1 MVHNLQNIAT
11 RLEAL
16 ASQPPEAVAISPDIH
31 AHLHEAMLLAEP
43 GGRVMASTP
52 EAHQLIGNVTDL
64 SQLDLSGDEGTF
76 RFRTAAGTVRYV
88 EYRVMPVTVGDTVC
102 NTRVTLHDVTARTR
116 FLRQREITGSVY
128 QVISKYAVDITNS
141 PNTAQS
147 LHVANHLVEEVA
159 RNTGALDVSVVP
171 VSVNEGWLYGNH
183 PTGMFGK
190 VPQMLLVEPT
200 AAQVF
205 GKLARGEPA
214 VQFTEFLEDTST
226 RHALL
231 QAEVDSTVFV
241 PVMVQSVLHA
251 YLAFHFEQS
260 DFSDT
265 FHDGTLPPLQIV
277 AGLYAGAVLAHCQ
290 VMDFNLLATVTVAD
304 SLPAPMCFLSQAG
317 NLVYR
322 NAAFLASGL
331 QLDHVDPDQLPSG
344 DEVAVF
350 HIQHASG
357 TMQLNVTQS
366 ADPRYPYVGV
376 PSALG
381 DLSPKSNIFLREAL
395 DALRTPLLLTDRLG
409 VIVYANVL
417 AKDLLGGTLEFP
429 TDKFWEAI
437 QQRELT
443 CAKERSSVCYPDFL
457 NNVPYSVSL
466 TALTD
471 KTDYRGCLI
480 LLQPATSDD
489 YHRVLANV
497 PVGILSVDENNVV
510 TFANTAANTL
520 LQSLSV
526 TKLSDMIHPSYHVL
540 LANRLAALRDGQHL
554 GPAMYRLRNKKYVEM
569 QSVRV
574 TGVKESTIHVVMRDL
589 LVDMLE
595 SPLQTSL
602 NATPF
607 PVFVVDASGCVVF
620 ANQQAKAAGWRPPF
634 SVAALG
640 LGDTFE
646 SLAEE
651 AWFSGQSAAHTE
663 HGNIV
668 VQGFG
673 DISAGMVML
682 RVQ

>member
-43 GGRVMASTP
+43 GGRVVASTP

-88 EYRVMPVTVGDTVC
+88 EYRVMPVTVGDTVR

-290 VMDFNLLATVTVAD
+290 VMDFNLLATVT
-304 SLPAPMCFLSQAG
+304 
-317 NLVYR
+317 
-322 NAAFLASGL
+322 
-331 QLDHVDPDQLPSG
+331 
-344 DEVAVF
+344 
-350 HIQHASG
+350 G
-357 TMQLNVTQS
+357 TWS
-366 ADPRYPYVGV
+366 KG
-376 PSALG
+376 
-381 DLSPKSNIFLREAL
+381 K
-395 DALRTPLLLTDRLG
+395 
-409 VIVYANVL
+409 
-417 AKDLLGGTLEFP
+417 
-429 TDKFWEAI
+429 
-437 QQRELT
+437 
-443 CAKERSSVCYPDFL
+443 
-457 NNVPYSVSL
+457 
-466 TALTD
+466 
-471 KTDYRGCLI
+471 
-480 LLQPATSDD
+480 
-489 YHRVLANV
+489 
-497 PVGILSVDENNVV
+497 
-510 TFANTAANTL
+510 
-520 LQSLSV
+520 
-526 TKLSDMIHPSYHVL
+526 
-540 LANRLAALRDGQHL
+540 
-554 GPAMYRLRNKKYVEM
+554 
-569 QSVRV
+569 
-574 TGVKESTIHVVMRDL
+574 
-589 LVDMLE
+589 
-595 SPLQTSL
+595 
-602 NATPF
+602 
-607 PVFVVDASGCVVF
+607 
-620 ANQQAKAAGWRPPF
+620 
-634 SVAALG
+634 
-640 LGDTFE
+640 
-646 SLAEE
+646 
-651 AWFSGQSAAHTE
+651 
-663 HGNIV
+663 
-668 VQGFG
+668 
-673 DISAGMVML
+673 
-682 RVQ
+682 